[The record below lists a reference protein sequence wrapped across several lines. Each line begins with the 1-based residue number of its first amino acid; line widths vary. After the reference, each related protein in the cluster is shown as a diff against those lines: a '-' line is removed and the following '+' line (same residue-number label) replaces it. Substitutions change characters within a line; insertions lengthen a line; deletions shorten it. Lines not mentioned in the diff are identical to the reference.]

1 MTYRNDGSYLKFWT
15 FPETANKLMDANEE
29 IDLAIAKNKNKLLLR
44 DNPAIKS
51 NQNVYDFLSD

>member
-1 MTYRNDGSYLKFWT
+1 MSAGKD
-15 FPETANKLMDANEE
+15 MDF
-29 IDLAIAKNKNKLLLR
+29 AIAKNKEKVFLR

>member
-1 MTYRNDGSYLKFWT
+1 MTYRNNGSYLKFRT
-15 FPETANKLMDANEE
+15 FSETANQLMDANEE
-29 IDLAIAKNKNKLLLR
+29 MDLAIAKNKLLLR